1 MNEIK
6 VLLVDDQMLFV
17 ESLRTVLETRA
28 EEIRVVGVALNG
40 REALELASKEKPD
53 VVLMDVRMPEVNG
66 VECTRILKE
75 RFPEVKVLMLT
86 TFDDDEYVV
95 EALRLGAAGYLLKDV
110 PPTDLISTIRAVYR
124 GGVMISPKVA
134 SKLVEKL
141 VQVSHG
147 EPEQLSSSPQ
157 SPVWLG
163 ELSNREKDILRLL
176 AKGYDNKEI
185 AKRLY
190 IAEQTVKN
198 YVSII
203 YSKMGVKDRVQASR
217 FAIEA
222 GLD

>member
-1 MNEIK
+1 MKEIK

-28 EEIRVVGVALNG
+28 EDIQVLGVALNG
-40 REALELASKEKPD
+40 RQALELASAEEPD
-53 VVLMDVRMPEVNG
+53 VVLMDVRMPEMNG
-66 VECTRILKE
+66 VECTRMLKE
-75 RFPEVKVLMLT
+75 RFPQVKVLMLT

-110 PPTDLISTIRAVYR
+110 PPTDLISTIRAVYQ

-141 VQVSHG
+141 VQVNQG
-147 EPEQLSSSPQ
+147 DTDQLPLSPR
-157 SPVWLG
+157 SPVWLK

-176 AKGYDNKEI
+176 AKGCDNKEI

-217 FAIEA
+217 MAAEA